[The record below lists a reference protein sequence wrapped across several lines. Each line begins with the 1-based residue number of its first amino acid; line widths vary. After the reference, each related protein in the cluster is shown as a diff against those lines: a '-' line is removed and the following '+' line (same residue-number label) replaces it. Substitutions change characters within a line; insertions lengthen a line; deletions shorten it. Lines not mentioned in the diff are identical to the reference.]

1 MRLLPFKDDT
11 EMQTLQKCL
20 ILEYFKDNLHQ
31 QFKKVNFPLHFK
43 KIDYICQINFTK

>member
-20 ILEYFKDNLHQ
+20 ILEYFKDNLYK
-31 QFKKVNFPLHFK
+31 QFKKSTFLYILK
-43 KIDYICQINFTK
+43 KLITFVK